1 MTTFLDILKK
11 YRTQFFSERDKGARF
26 ERLMQ
31 RFLQT
36 DPLYCNRFRNVWQWG
51 EFPFR
56 NDFSGKDTGID
67 LVAETREGEY
77 WAIQCKCYAENAH
90 PQEKLKIWEYERD
103 VWLNAHPQPWSDDE
117 EAEYA
122 EKFRNKIDECLD
134 AGYGSCILR
143 IKECRE
149 IVENTLKYF
158 DGERY
163 KIYAFVVM
171 LNHVHVLFEPLGAF
185 KIAEIL
191 HSWKRFSS
199 QKLNEFLGK
208 SGALWQKESWERYIR
223 NQKHF
228 NQTLAY
234 IIKNSPSLAFVRA
247 EEALCD
253 RLWGDSGIWGSG

>member
-1 MTTFLDILKK
+1 MNFFNPMQEVDLTRANLPHWEQAGKLCFVTF
-11 YRTQFFSERDKGARF
+11 
-26 ERLMQ
+26 RLADSM
-31 RFLQT
+31 
-36 DPLYCNRFRNVWQWG
+36 
-51 EFPFR
+51 
-56 NDFSGKDTGID
+56 
-67 LVAETREGEY
+67 
-77 WAIQCKCYAENAH
+77 

-171 LNHVHVLFEPLGAF
+171 PNHVHVLFEPLGAF

-208 SGALWQKESWERYIR
+208 SGALWQKESWDRYIR

-228 NQTLAY
+228 NQTLWQFFWKHRQML
-234 IIKNSPSLAFVRA
+234 ILFGSIKIPMTTKISIPF
-247 EEALCD
+247 C
-253 RLWGDSGIWGSG
+253 ICHF